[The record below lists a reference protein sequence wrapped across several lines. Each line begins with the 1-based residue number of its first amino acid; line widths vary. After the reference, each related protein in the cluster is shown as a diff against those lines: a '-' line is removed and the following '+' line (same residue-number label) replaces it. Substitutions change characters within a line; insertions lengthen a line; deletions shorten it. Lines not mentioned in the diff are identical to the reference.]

1 MYDDLILK
9 LTGLPSTAY
18 NKEEINTLL
27 FNYVQKMPGRRLLSN
42 SEADKLA
49 EAVTR
54 TTFEEELSKKI
65 NTSDNER
72 LITADEAEQISKG
85 SYNN

>member
-1 MYDDLILK
+1 MKQNK
-9 LTGLPSTAY
+9 LAKAVTITDF
-18 NKEEINTLL
+18 EEKLWEKIDAATN
-27 FNYVQKMPGRRLLSN
+27 RRLITTE
-42 SEADKLA
+42 EADKLA

-72 LITADEAEQISKG
+72 LITAEEVK
-85 SYNN
+85 N